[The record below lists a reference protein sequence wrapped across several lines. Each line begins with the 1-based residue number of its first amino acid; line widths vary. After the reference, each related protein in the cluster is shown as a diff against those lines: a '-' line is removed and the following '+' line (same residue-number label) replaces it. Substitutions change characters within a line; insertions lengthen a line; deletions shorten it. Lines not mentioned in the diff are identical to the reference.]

1 MQGVCEIAQILLF
14 VVLAGK
20 INGKQEV
27 CSGRWREWFSS
38 HTLTRPDR
46 ASTGSGLVG
55 FLTLET
61 EFNLEFAMNIV
72 ASLSVVALNMGW
84 DNHKFLYKLMWR

>member
-1 MQGVCEIAQILLF
+1 MANKRR
-14 VVLAGK
+14 VLEG
-20 INGKQEV
+20 GG
-27 CSGRWREWFSS
+27 SGFLVI
-38 HTLTRPDR
+38 HFTRPDR

-72 ASLSVVALNMGW
+72 PSLSVVALNMG
-84 DNHKFLYKLMWR
+84 